1 MALWDQLGS
10 YLSELTLS
18 EEAERAMKRGDRAL
32 KDRDYAGALVA
43 YREGIRREKDYAPL
57 HLKAG
62 IANYFIGDQ
71 EQARACLCRAMRY
84 KSDLPEAELWLGM
97 SLAADGN
104 YSEALSHYRRAKREG
119 YTRTNLHVA
128 MGKAYLATAD
138 PKRAKS
144 CLQRVIDKYPGDKAA
159 IRLLSRALIQL
170 GEDKEL
176 CTLLERE
183 KKRGLT
189 KDMEGTL
196 AFALCRV
203 GRFADSKKLLEKMM
217 AKSPDDG
224 RIFAG
229 LGLALLAEGDDK
241 GAEGCLQQAVRL
253 SPEAPLPAFLLASL
267 LVNLGRL
274 PDALGVVVRSSS
286 EEKLNLDNL
295 PQRLRP
301 PGEQDPEGEPLI
313 FGYGGQEET
322 DKLSGLRA
330 FALSEMHRFPEAKRT
345 VERLTDGVH
354 YEWLPPLQLL
364 VGLHEPEEA
373 KRWRLD
379 GDLGA
384 LRDYALGA
392 QLLRSSLLP
401 RAADAFRTGLAR
413 VEARRGAFAGPI
425 PLRSLIRALE
435 KGLEDT
441 GEKTLAAEVAGRHD
455 LHADEARIEGRFA
468 SLSEEVISLL
478 NRALVLVTGEPEMVE
493 RGRQLTQLREDYDR
507 PLLVTIM
514 GEFNTGK
521 SSFINA
527 FIGEAVAPMGIIPT
541 TATINY
547 LKYGTEKALR
557 ILYRDGDVEERPI
570 NELASFVD
578 ERKGEKDVLRGV
590 DVVEIL
596 YPLEILKSVN
606 IVDTPGLNAPIP
618 EHEKTTRDFLDR
630 SDAVL
635 WLFSAT
641 QAGKASEREV
651 LDIVKAHSR
660 KAIGVVNKI
669 DKVSD
674 EDKEA
679 ILGDLRES
687 FAGYF
692 ASIGAVS
699 ARTALR
705 ARQNED
711 EEQLKESLFPELE
724 RVISKDIFSQSR
736 AIKDEA
742 TVDRFRAL
750 LKPLVSRRDEIDMA
764 ARSRELELE
773 KMDER
778 IQMRKKEFLMTAV
791 EDLNERME
799 KEKDSAIR
807 SVSRDL
813 VDLLETEHGLLGSSL
828 SLSAGERGTF
838 VTKMVEGLHS
848 LVEESFEKGL
858 ASSMQS
864 FESEL
869 EGEWETFLEPV
880 TASFPGSFQAL
891 VRPWLRTATRD
902 LEVRLL
908 RGIATNLHGAL
919 EGGLLRRIM
928 SRLEQQTPSAAQ
940 KTMNTQVERA
950 YDRALEVADDII
962 QDWADIFFS
971 ALQGMREETS
981 AALRELDIEKRVGFW
996 DPLVALFERAESLQ
1010 ENIDAKKS
1018 EADKSDADKNEK

>member
-10 YLSELTLS
+10 YLQELTLS

-32 KDRDYAGALVA
+32 KDGNHAAALVA
-43 YREGIRREKDYAPL
+43 YREGIRVEKDYAPL

-62 IANYFIGDQ
+62 IANYFLGDQ
-71 EQARACLCRAMRY
+71 EKARACLCRAMRY
-84 KSDLPEAELWLGM
+84 KKDLPEAELWLGL
-97 SLAADGN
+97 SLAAEGN

-119 YTRTNLHVA
+119 YTRTNLHQA
-128 MGKAYLATAD
+128 MGEAYLATNDA
-138 PKRAKS
+138 KRARA
-144 CLQRVIDKYPGDKAA
+144 CLERVLERYPGDKAA
-159 IRLLSRALIQL
+159 IRLLARALSDL
-170 GEDKEL
+170 DDDKAL
-176 CTLLERE
+176 VTLLERE

-189 KDMEGTL
+189 DDMKGTL
-196 AFALCRV
+196 AFALCRI
-203 GRFADSKKLLEKMM
+203 GREAEGKKQLEAMM
-217 AKSPDDG
+217 GGNPKDG

-229 LGLALLAEGDDK
+229 LGLALLAEGDDQ

-253 SPEAPLPAFLLASL
+253 VPEAPLPAFLLACL
-267 LVNLGRL
+267 LVNMGRL
-274 PDALGVVVRSSS
+274 PDALSVVIRDHK
-286 EEKLNLDNL
+286 EEKLELDNL
-295 PQRLRP
+295 PARLRS
-301 PGEQDPEGEPLI
+301 PGEIDPEGAPLQ
-313 FGYGGQEET
+313 FGFGTNKERAM
-322 DKLSGLRA
+322 LAGLRTFVLA
-330 FALSEMHRFPEAKRT
+330 EMHRFPEAKRT
-345 VERLTDGVH
+345 VERLRDGQR
-354 YEWLPPLQLL
+354 YDWLGPLEVL
-364 VGLHEPEEA
+364 VSLEEPEKA
-373 KRWRLD
+373 KRWRFD

-384 LRDYALGA
+384 LRDYAVGA
-392 QLLRSSLLP
+392 QYMHEGQLK
-401 RAADAFRTGLAR
+401 AAAEAFRTGLAR

-441 GEKTLAAEVAGRHD
+441 GEKTLAAEIAGRHD
-455 LHADEARIEGRFA
+455 LHADQSRVAGRFA

-478 NRALVLVTGEPEMVE
+478 NRALVLVTGEPEMVD

-570 NELASFVD
+570 DQLASFVD
-578 ERKGEKDVLRGV
+578 ERKGEKEVLRGV

-674 EDKEA
+674 EDREA
-679 ILGDLRES
+679 ILSDLRES
-687 FAGYF
+687 FSGYF
-692 ASIGAVS
+692 ARIGAVS
-699 ARTALR
+699 AKAALR

-711 EEQLKESLFPELE
+711 KEALAESLFPEFE
-724 RVISKDIFSQSR
+724 RILSEDIFSQSR
-736 AIKDEA
+736 NIKDEA
-742 TVDRFRAL
+742 TLDRFRVL
-750 LKPLVSRRDEIDMA
+750 LKPLLSRRDEVEMA
-764 ARSRELELE
+764 ARARELELE

-778 IQMRKKEFLMTAV
+778 IDMRKKEFLMTAA
-791 EDLNERME
+791 EDFCARFE
-799 KEKDSAIR
+799 KEKDSAVR
-807 SVSRDL
+807 SVARDL
-813 VDLLETEHGLLGSSL
+813 VDLLQTEHGLLGSSL
-828 SLSAGERGTF
+828 PLSATERGTF
-838 VTKMVEGLHS
+838 VNRMVEGLHN
-848 LVEESFEKGL
+848 LIEVSFENGL
-858 ASSMQS
+858 ANSMQS
-864 FESEL
+864 FEGEL
-869 EGEWETFLEPV
+869 EGEWESFLDPV

-902 LEVRLL
+902 LEIRLL
-908 RGIATNLHGAL
+908 RGITTSLNGAL
-919 EGGLLRRIM
+919 EGGLLNRIM
-928 SRLEQQTPSAAQ
+928 GRLEQQTPSAAG
-940 KTMNTQVERA
+940 KTMNRQVERA
-950 YDRALEVADDII
+950 YDSAVEIADDIV
-962 QDWADIFFS
+962 QDWADTFFS
-971 ALQGMREETS
+971 ALGSMREETS
-981 AALRELDIEKRVGFW
+981 AALRELDIEKRVGLW
-996 DPLVALFERAESLQ
+996 LPLVSLFERAEELQ
-1010 ENIDAKKS
+1010 EQFRS
-1018 EADKSDADKNEK
+1018 Q